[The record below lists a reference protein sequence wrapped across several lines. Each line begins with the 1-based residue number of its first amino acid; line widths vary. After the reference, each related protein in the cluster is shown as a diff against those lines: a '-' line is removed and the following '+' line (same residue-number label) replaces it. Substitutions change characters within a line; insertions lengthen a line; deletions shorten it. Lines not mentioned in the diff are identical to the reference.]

1 LVKKKAAMISSEQR
15 KEMVEPCC
23 QLLSVSAQCRL
34 LSLNRSSFYY
44 IPTGESEENLVIMR
58 QLDEQYFMTPF
69 YGALRLTAV
78 LTLSG
83 YKVNIKRVRRL
94 MKIVNWQTIYREP
107 HTTTSDKT
115 HYKYPYLLR
124 GLKILRCN
132 QVWAMDITYIPM
144 KTGFMYLTAIID
156 LQSRYVVHWSL
167 SNSMSAEWC
176 SEVVTEAIKK
186 HGVPE
191 IFNTD
196 QGSQFTST
204 VFINTLI
211 DNGIKI
217 SMDGKGRALDNIFI
231 ERLWRSV
238 KYENIYLN
246 VYENGLF
253 LWEGLEKY
261 FQFYNHQRLHQSLD
275 YHTPKEKYVLAA

>member
-1 LVKKKAAMISSEQR
+1 MISSEQR

-191 IFNTD
+191 ILNTD

>member
-1 LVKKKAAMISSEQR
+1 MISSDQR
-15 KEMVEPCC
+15 KEMVDPSCS
-23 QLLSVSAQCRL
+23 LMSVSAQCRL
-34 LSLNRSSFYY
+34 LSLNKSSFYC
-44 IPTGESEENLVIMR
+44 IPTGESEENLSIMR
-58 QLDEQYFMTPF
+58 KLDEQYFTTPF
-69 YGALRLTAV
+69 YGALRLTAI
-78 LTLSG
+78 LILSG
-83 YKVNIKRVRRL
+83 YKVNIKWVRRL
-94 MKIVNWQTIYREP
+94 MKIVNWQKIYREP
-107 HTTTSDKT
+107 HTTISDKT

-124 GLKILRCN
+124 GLKIERCN

-156 LQSRYVVHWSL
+156 LHSRYVVHWSL

-176 SEVVTEAIKK
+176 SEVLTEAIKK

-196 QGSQFTST
+196 QGSQFTSE

-246 VYENGLF
+246 VYENGLL

-275 YHTPKEKYVLAA
+275 YHTPKERYVLAA

>member
-1 LVKKKAAMISSEQR
+1 MISSEER
-15 KEMVEPCC
+15 KAMVQPCC
-23 QLLSVSAQCRL
+23 PLLSVSAQCRL
-34 LSLNRSSFYY
+34 LSLNRSNFYY
-44 IPTGESEENLVIMR
+44 IPTAESGENLAIML
-58 QLDEQYFMTPF
+58 QMDKQYFKTPF
-69 YGALRLTAV
+69 YGALRLTAE
-78 LTLSG
+78 LILSG

-94 MKIVNWQTIYREP
+94 MKIVNWPTIYREP
-107 HTTTSDKT
+107 RTTISDKT

-124 GLKILRCN
+124 GLKIERCN

-144 KTGFMYLTAIID
+144 KTGFMYLAAIID
-156 LQSRYVVHWSL
+156 LNSRYVVQWSL
-167 SNSMSAEWC
+167 SNTMSAEWC
-176 SEVVTEAIKK
+176 TEVLNGAIKN
-186 HGVPE
+186 HGTPE

-196 QGSQFTST
+196 QGSQFTSEI
-204 VFINTLI
+204 FINTLI

-217 SMDGKGRALDNIFI
+217 SMDGRGRALDNIFI

-246 VYENGLF
+246 VYENGLS

-261 FQFYNHQRLHQSLD
+261 FQFYNHQRLHQSLG

>member
-1 LVKKKAAMISSEQR
+1 MISFDQR
-15 KEMVEPCC
+15 KGMVEPYCS
-23 QLLSVSAQCRL
+23 LMSVSSQCRL
-34 LSLNRSSFYY
+34 LSLNKSSFYY
-44 IPTGESEENLVIMR
+44 IPTGESEENLSIMR
-58 QLDEQYFMTPF
+58 KLDEQYFMTPF
-69 YGALRLTAV
+69 YGALRLTAI
-78 LTLSG
+78 LILSG

-124 GLKILRCN
+124 GLRIMRCN

-156 LQSRYVVHWSL
+156 LHSRYVVQWSL
-167 SNSMSAEWC
+167 SNTMSAEWC
-176 SEVVTEAIKK
+176 TEVLKEAIKN
-186 HGVPE
+186 HGTPE

-196 QGSQFTST
+196 QGCQFTSEI
-204 VFINTLI
+204 FINTLV
-211 DNGIKI
+211 DNDIKI
-217 SMDGKGRALDNIFI
+217 SMDGRGRALDNIFI

-246 VYENGLF
+246 VYENGLL

-275 YHTPKEKYVLAA
+275 YHTPKERYVLAA

>member
-1 LVKKKAAMISSEQR
+1 MISSDQR
-15 KEMVEPCC
+15 KEMVDPSCS
-23 QLLSVSAQCRL
+23 LMSVSAQCRL
-34 LSLNRSSFYY
+34 LSLNKSSFYC
-44 IPTGESEENLVIMR
+44 IPTGESEENLSIMR
-58 QLDEQYFMTPF
+58 KLDEQYFTTPF
-69 YGALRLTAV
+69 YGALRLTAI
-78 LTLSG
+78 LILSG

-94 MKIVNWQTIYREP
+94 MKIVNWQKIYREP
-107 HTTTSDKT
+107 HTTISDKT

-124 GLKILRCN
+124 GLKIERCN

-156 LQSRYVVHWSL
+156 LHSRYVVHWSL

-176 SEVVTEAIKK
+176 SEVLTEAIKK

-196 QGSQFTST
+196 QGSQFTSE

-246 VYENGLF
+246 VYENGLL

-275 YHTPKEKYVLAA
+275 YHTPKERYVLAA

>member
-1 LVKKKAAMISSEQR
+1 MISSDQR
-15 KEMVEPCC
+15 KEMVDPSCS
-23 QLLSVSAQCRL
+23 LMSVSAQCRL
-34 LSLNRSSFYY
+34 LSLNKSSFYY
-44 IPTGESEENLVIMR
+44 IPTGESEENLSIMR
-58 QLDEQYFMTPF
+58 KLDEQYFTTPF
-69 YGALRLTAV
+69 YGALRLTAI
-78 LTLSG
+78 LILSG
-83 YKVNIKRVRRL
+83 YKVNIKWVRRL
-94 MKIVNWQTIYREP
+94 MKIVNWQKIYREP
-107 HTTTSDKT
+107 HTTISDKT

-124 GLKILRCN
+124 GLKIERCN

-156 LQSRYVVHWSL
+156 LHSRYVVHWSL

-176 SEVVTEAIKK
+176 SEVLTEAIKK

-196 QGSQFTST
+196 QGSQFTSE

-246 VYENGLF
+246 VYENGLL

-275 YHTPKEKYVLAA
+275 YHTPKERYVLAA

>member
-1 LVKKKAAMISSEQR
+1 LVKKKAAMINSEQR
-15 KEMVEPCC
+15 KGMIDHCCPLLSITAQC
-23 QLLSVSAQCRL
+23 QLLSL
-34 LSLNRSSFYY
+34 TRSSFYY
-44 IPTGESEENLVIMR
+44 IPSGESEENLAIMR
-58 QLDEQYFMTPF
+58 HLDEQYFSTPF
-69 YGALRLTAV
+69 YGVLRLTELLLLA
-78 LTLSG
+78 G
-83 YKVNIKRVRRL
+83 FKVNKKRVRRMMKL
-94 MKIVNWQTIYREP
+94 MNWQTIYREP
-107 HTTTSDKT
+107 HTTIRDKT

-124 GLKILRCN
+124 GLKIERCD

-156 LQSRYVVHWSL
+156 LHSRYVVQWSL
-167 SNSMSAEWC
+167 SNTMSAEWC
-176 SEVVTEAIKK
+176 TEVLQEAIKN

-196 QGSQFTST
+196 QGSQFTSE

-238 KYENIYLN
+238 KYENVYLN
-246 VYENGLF
+246 VYENGLS
-253 LWEGLEKY
+253 LWKGLEQY
-261 FQFYNHQRLHQSLD
+261 FKFYNTERLHQSLD
-275 YHTPKEKYVLAA
+275 YHTPNQKYVLAA

>member
-1 LVKKKAAMISSEQR
+1 MISSEKR
-15 KEMVEPCC
+15 KEMIEPLCPG
-23 QLLSVSAQCRL
+23 LSISSQCEL
-34 LSLNRSSFYY
+34 LSLSRSSFYY
-44 IPTGESEENLVIMR
+44 IPSGESRENLAIMR
-58 QLDEQYFMTPF
+58 YLDEQYFSTPF
-69 YGALRLTAV
+69 YGALKL
-78 LTLSG
+78 LKEL
-83 YKVNIKRVRRL
+83 KLLDFNVNVKRVRRL
-94 MKIVNWQTIYREP
+94 MKMVNWQTIYREP
-107 HTTTSDKT
+107 HTTVRDKT

-124 GLKILRCN
+124 DLKIVRCN

-156 LQSRYVVHWSL
+156 LHSRYVVQWSL

-176 SEVVTEAIKK
+176 TEVLQEAIRE

-196 QGSQFTST
+196 QGSQFTSE

-211 DNGIKI
+211 ANGIKI

-246 VYENGLF
+246 VYENGLS
-253 LWEGLEKY
+253 LWKGLDKY
-261 FQFYNHQRLHQSLD
+261 FQFYNHHRSHQALG
-275 YHTPKEKYVLAA
+275 YHTPKQKYVFAA

>member
-1 LVKKKAAMISSEQR
+1 MISLEER
-15 KEMVEPCC
+15 KGMIEPSCFQLSISTQC
-23 QLLSVSAQCRL
+23 QLLSVSK
-34 LSLNRSSFYY
+34 SSFYY
-44 IPTGESEENLVIMR
+44 TPTGESGDNLAIMC
-58 QLDEQYFMTPF
+58 QMDKQYFKTPF
-69 YGALRLTAV
+69 YGALRLTAE
-78 LTLSG
+78 LILSG

-107 HTTTSDKT
+107 RTTISDKT

-124 GLKILRCN
+124 GLKIERCN

-156 LQSRYVVHWSL
+156 LHSRYVVQWSI
-167 SNSMSAEWC
+167 SNTMSAEWC
-176 SEVVTEAIKK
+176 TEVLKEAIKN
-186 HGVPE
+186 HGTPE

-196 QGSQFTST
+196 QGSQFTSEI
-204 VFINTLI
+204 FINTLI
-211 DNGIKI
+211 DNDIKI
-217 SMDGKGRALDNIFI
+217 SMDGRGRALDNIFI

-246 VYENGLF
+246 VYENGLS
-253 LWEGLEKY
+253 LWDGLEKY

-275 YHTPKEKYVLAA
+275 YHTPKERYVLAA